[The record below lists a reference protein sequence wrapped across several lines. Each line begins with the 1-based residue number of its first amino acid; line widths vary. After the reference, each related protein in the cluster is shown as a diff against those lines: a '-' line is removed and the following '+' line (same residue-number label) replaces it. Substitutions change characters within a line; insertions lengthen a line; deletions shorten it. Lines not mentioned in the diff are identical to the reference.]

1 MYKNIL
7 QAIEGIGIFP
17 LISLSIFFSFFV
29 LVLIW
34 FFRADKEHMQRMAQL
49 PLDAT
54 ETNHPNQNYQGD

>member
-7 QAIEGIGIFP
+7 QAIAGIGIFP
-17 LISLSIFFSFFV
+17 LISLLLFFSFFV